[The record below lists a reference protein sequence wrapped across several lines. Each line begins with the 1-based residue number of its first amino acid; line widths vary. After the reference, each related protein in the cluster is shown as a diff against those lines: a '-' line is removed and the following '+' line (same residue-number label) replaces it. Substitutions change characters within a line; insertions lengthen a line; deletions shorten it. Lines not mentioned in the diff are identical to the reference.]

1 MNMKEIELEVE
12 GMTCEGCERR
22 IQNVLMDIDGVENA
36 KASHIDKN
44 VKITL
49 NKDVDINI
57 LKEAIEDL
65 DFKVLD
71 L

>member
-1 MNMKEIELEVE
+1 MKEIILKVE

-22 IQNVLMDIDGVENA
+22 IQNVLMNIDGVEKA
-36 KASHIDKN
+36 KASHVDKN

-57 LKEAIEDL
+57 IEEAIADL
-65 DFKVLD
+65 DFKVIE
-71 L
+71 

>member
-1 MNMKEIELEVE
+1 MKEIELKVE

-36 KASHIDKN
+36 KASHVDKN

-49 NKDVDINI
+49 NKDVDINT

-65 DFKVLD
+65 DFEVVE
-71 L
+71 

>member
-1 MNMKEIELEVE
+1 MKEIELKVE

-65 DFKVLD
+65 DFKVVD

>member
-1 MNMKEIELEVE
+1 MSMKEIELKIE
-12 GMTCEGCERR
+12 GMTCEGCEKR

-65 DFKVLD
+65 DFKVVE
-71 L
+71 

>member
-1 MNMKEIELEVE
+1 MKEIELKIE
-12 GMTCEGCERR
+12 GMTCEGCEKR

-65 DFKVLD
+65 DFKVVD

>member
-1 MNMKEIELEVE
+1 MKEIELKVE

>member
-1 MNMKEIELEVE
+1 MKEIELKVE

-65 DFKVLD
+65 DFKVVE
-71 L
+71 

>member
-1 MNMKEIELEVE
+1 MSMKEIELKVE
-12 GMTCEGCERR
+12 GMTCEGCEKR
-22 IQNVLMDIDGVENA
+22 IQNVLIDIDGVENA

-65 DFKVLD
+65 DFKVVD

>member
-1 MNMKEIELEVE
+1 MQEIIFKVE

-22 IQNVLMDIDGVENA
+22 IQNVLMDIDGVEKA
-36 KASHIDKN
+36 KASHIEKN

-49 NKDVDINI
+49 NKDIDINT

-65 DFKVLD
+65 DFKVE
-71 L
+71 

>member
-1 MNMKEIELEVE
+1 MKEIELKVE
-12 GMTCEGCERR
+12 GMTCEGCEKR
-22 IQNVLMDIDGVENA
+22 IQNVLIDIDGVENA

-65 DFKVLD
+65 DFKVVD

>member
-1 MNMKEIELEVE
+1 MKEIILKVE

-22 IQNVLMDIDGVENA
+22 IQNALMDIDGVENA
-36 KASHIDKN
+36 KASHVDKN

-49 NKDVDINI
+49 NKDVDIDT

-65 DFKVLD
+65 DFEVVE
-71 L
+71 

>member
-1 MNMKEIELEVE
+1 MYMKKIELKVE

-22 IQNVLMDIDGVENA
+22 IQNVLMDIDGVKNA
-36 KASHIDKN
+36 KASHTDKN

-49 NKDVDINI
+49 NKDIDIII

-65 DFKVLD
+65 DFKVVE
-71 L
+71 

>member
-1 MNMKEIELEVE
+1 MKEITLKVE

-36 KASHIDKN
+36 KASHVEKN

-49 NKDVDINI
+49 NKDIDINI

-65 DFKVLD
+65 DFKVVE
-71 L
+71 

>member
-1 MNMKEIELEVE
+1 MYMQEIIFKVE

-22 IQNVLMDIDGVENA
+22 LQNVLMDIDGVEKA
-36 KASHIDKN
+36 KASHIEKN

-49 NKDVDINI
+49 NKDVDINT

-65 DFKVLD
+65 DFKVE
-71 L
+71 

>member
-1 MNMKEIELEVE
+1 MKEIELKVE

-36 KASHIDKN
+36 KASHVAKK

-49 NKDVDINI
+49 NKDVDINT

-65 DFKVLD
+65 DFEVVE
-71 L
+71 

>member
-1 MNMKEIELEVE
+1 MKEITLKVE

-22 IQNVLMDIDGVENA
+22 IQNVLIDIDGVENA
-36 KASHIDKN
+36 KASHVDKN

-49 NKDVDINI
+49 NKDIDINT

-65 DFKVLD
+65 DFEVVE
-71 L
+71 

>member
-1 MNMKEIELEVE
+1 MSMKEIELKVE
-12 GMTCEGCERR
+12 EMTCEGCERR

-49 NKDVDINI
+49 NKDVDINT

-65 DFKVLD
+65 DFKVVNL
-71 L
+71 

>member
-1 MNMKEIELEVE
+1 MSMKEIELKVE
-12 GMTCEGCERR
+12 GMTCEGCEKR

-49 NKDVDINI
+49 NKDVDTNI

-65 DFKVLD
+65 DFKVVD

>member
-1 MNMKEIELEVE
+1 MKEIILKVE

-22 IQNVLMDIDGVENA
+22 IQNALMDIDGVENA
-36 KASHIDKN
+36 KASHVDKN

-49 NKDVDINI
+49 NKDVDINT

-65 DFKVLD
+65 DFEVVE
-71 L
+71 

>member
-1 MNMKEIELEVE
+1 
-12 GMTCEGCERR
+12 MTCVGLYFIQIKKGGFLHEKR

-65 DFKVLD
+65 DFKVVD

>member
-1 MNMKEIELEVE
+1 MKEITLNVE

-44 VKITL
+44 VKIKL
-49 NKDVDINI
+49 NKDIDIDK

-65 DFKVLD
+65 DFKVLK
-71 L
+71 

>member
-1 MNMKEIELEVE
+1 MQEIIFKVE

-22 IQNVLMDIDGVENA
+22 LQNVLMDIDGVEKA
-36 KASHIDKN
+36 KASHIEKN

-49 NKDVDINI
+49 NKDVDINT

-65 DFKVLD
+65 DFKVE
-71 L
+71 

>member
-1 MNMKEIELEVE
+1 MYMKEITLKVE

-36 KASHIDKN
+36 KASHVDKN

-49 NKDVDINI
+49 NKDIDINI

-65 DFKVLD
+65 DFEVVE
-71 L
+71 

>member
-1 MNMKEIELEVE
+1 MKEITLKVE

-49 NKDVDINI
+49 NKDVDIND
-57 LKEAIEDL
+57 LKEAIQDL
-65 DFKVLD
+65 DFKVIE
-71 L
+71 

>member
-1 MNMKEIELEVE
+1 MKEIILKVE

-22 IQNVLMDIDGVENA
+22 IQNVLMNIDGVEKA
-36 KASHIDKN
+36 KASHVDKN

-49 NKDVDINI
+49 NKDIDINI

-65 DFKVLD
+65 DFKVVE
-71 L
+71 

>member
-1 MNMKEIELEVE
+1 MSMKEIELEVE

-65 DFKVLD
+65 DFKVVD

>member
-1 MNMKEIELEVE
+1 MKEITLNVE

-22 IQNVLMDIDGVENA
+22 IQNVLKDIDGVVDA
-36 KASHIDKN
+36 VASHTDKN

-49 NKDVDINI
+49 NKDVDINT

-65 DFKVLD
+65 DFEVVE
-71 L
+71 

>member
-1 MNMKEIELEVE
+1 MKEITLKVE

-36 KASHIDKN
+36 KASHVDKN

-49 NKDVDINI
+49 NKDIDINT

-65 DFKVLD
+65 DFEVVE
-71 L
+71 